1 MLRSKETSFDVG
13 PIDESYET
21 VDVSGA
27 VIFVLEVIS
36 VFPDVAG
43 QDRNEA
49 WDSEILVFFDT
60 ADDEAMG
67 ERIDPEESPTR
78 AFDTRGSGL
87 KDLQKLIRRTKD
99 LIDGMRKR
107 AIGERLRV
115 RRHVGPEHGV

>member
-1 MLRSKETSFDVG
+1 MLRSKETSFNVG

-36 VFPDVAG
+36 VFPDVAS
-43 QDRNEA
+43 QDRDEA
-49 WDSEILVFFDT
+49 RDGEILMFFDT